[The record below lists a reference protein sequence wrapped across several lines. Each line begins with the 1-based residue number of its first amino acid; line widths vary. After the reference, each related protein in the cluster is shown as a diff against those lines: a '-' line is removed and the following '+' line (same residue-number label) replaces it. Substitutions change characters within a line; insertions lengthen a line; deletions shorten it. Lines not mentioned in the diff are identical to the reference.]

1 MLVIRWLSVVLLI
14 PVFLLVGCN
23 GDNADDAPDD
33 PVALLTDAA
42 TKIRAADTF
51 RMEIT
56 HSGAD
61 YWVNVYLGDDPN
73 TPVQV
78 AFRRALAQY
87 VADEKLGAEVSIL
100 MGGAAFKLD
109 VYAQEYDQWFRLEG
123 IPLWVHGEFA
133 PGFNPRT
140 LIAED
145 TGFQAALAALEELEY
160 IGTTSLEDGTSV
172 YHLSGVAEGGV
183 VTALLVGMIEAGPIV
198 EVEVY
203 VDRETGYPARLIIR
217 QPETVTDDQPVPT
230 TWTLDV
236 YDVNAE
242 PDLNKPEDA

>member
-1 MLVIRWLSVVLLI
+1 MIRWLSFGVLTLVLL
-14 PVFLLVGCN
+14 LTGCN
-23 GDNADDAPDD
+23 SGDSDDGPDD

-61 YWVNVYLGDDPN
+61 YWINVFLGDDPN
-73 TPVQV
+73 TPIQV
-78 AFRRALAQY
+78 AFRRILAQY
-87 VADEKLGAEVSIL
+87 VADEQLGAEVSIL
-100 MGGAAFKLD
+100 MGGMAFKLD
-109 VYAQEYDQWFRLEG
+109 VYAREFEQWFRLEG
-123 IPLWVHGEFA
+123 IPRWVYGSFA

-140 LIAED
+140 LITED
-145 TGFQAALAALEELEY
+145 TGFQVALSALEELEY
-160 IGTTSLEDGTSV
+160 IGTESLEDGTGV
-172 YHLSGVAEGGV
+172 YHLSGVAEGSV
-183 VTALLVGMIEAGPIV
+183 VTSLLVGMIEAGPLV

-236 YDVNAE
+236 YDINAE
-242 PDLNKPEDA
+242 PDLNKPDDA